1 MVGYAALG
9 GRECEIAVANRAGE
23 LPGLQS
29 RQENFRLNGDRAPAA
44 FRLWRSDFAVAAR
57 PLPDVDLA
65 GLEVDIV
72 PPEATQLT
80 GSESGQRRRQQQGA
94 PRRSRLLRATIPR
107 ANTMT
112 CRTRSITRI
121 TRFAA
126 FARVQLIASG
136 VITCPLPELGG
147 TVPAGCTPRR
157 PILFHSQLPRNCFTT
172 IDN

>member
-44 FRLWRSDFAVAAR
+44 FRLWRSDFAVAVR

-65 GLEVDIV
+65 GLEVDIA

-126 FARVQLIASG
+126 FAKGSADSFGCHYLSVARAMRDGAGRMYAAPSHPIPQSVAA
-136 VITCPLPELGG
+136 EL
-147 TVPAGCTPRR
+147 
-157 PILFHSQLPRNCFTT
+157 FY
-172 IDN
+172 DN